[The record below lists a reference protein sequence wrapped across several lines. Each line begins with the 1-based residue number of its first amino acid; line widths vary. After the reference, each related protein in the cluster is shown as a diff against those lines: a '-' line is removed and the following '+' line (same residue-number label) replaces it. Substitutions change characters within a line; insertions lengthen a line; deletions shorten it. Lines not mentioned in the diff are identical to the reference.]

1 MRYLSFTNQEQK
13 KNAFFSAY
21 AIARTCLGKN
31 ESSSKQYRSDA
42 WLDIK
47 VWTKNCENWKQ
58 SLLSWLANISK
69 ISSVTNSD
77 YLCINYINNYA
88 FVKIVKKSSDHL
100 FFLHLATAF
109 SWTAQVV
116 LEQLK
121 LSFLHRCTFPVT
133 IDEAW
138 RTPLKNAFTIVLKD
152 VNALPKW

>member
-77 YLCINYINNYA
+77 YFINNSDYYINNYA

-100 FFLHLATAF
+100 FFFTSCNSIFLNSSSCPRCFLDKGSFCTA
-109 SWTAQVV
+109 V
-116 LEQLK
+116 L
-121 LSFLHRCTFPVT
+121 FP
-133 IDEAW
+133 W
-138 RTPLKNAFTIVLKD
+138 Q
-152 VNALPKW
+152 